1 MAYNN
6 EKLENVCR
14 TLKAKGVYGG
24 TVDEL
29 KRYLDAKPENFDN
42 FLKTLK
48 DKNIYGGT
56 AEELSRY
63 IGYTAPTA
71 TTTTTTA
78 TPAPTAVG
86 GVQQPQEEKGF
97 WNWAYG
103 VFKNSTPGVTG
114 EGNAHAEIIKEWH
127 EDDAIKATR
136 ENYTAD
142 PYRDDAAYI
151 AQNDEDIRNGKY
163 TLKEEKT
170 DEDIRENQLA
180 LYNAT
185 PEGKAEYDKMNTACS
200 QKQNEYFE
208 RFSKT
213 VEYDKLMKEYQS
225 AYNAAVGDSAK
236 EEVEK
241 RYNALLNDKL
251 VAYGGEEY
259 EKALEDIY
267 SKYYEKAR
275 TARQNSW
282 EGAET
287 RLWQPITDSL
297 ANETLKKVNE
307 ELTKPR
313 VVKYKDKDGNSAE
326 YEYPSFQDYFGHR
339 NVDDIR
345 KYAERE
351 KALRLR
357 GDGDTSSWG
366 EDFFVLKTAQSSLEE
381 TQKLIDAAKKYDER
395 NMFENLGQGVWDK
408 LSSGETWGVG
418 FAAVIG
424 DNTTKKLVE
433 KADRGEKLTE
443 NEELLMDALAIE
455 LYTHAFYDYK
465 IGHAYKAGQVTGESI
480 PFMIEMAL
488 SPFSGVGRA
497 VAKKVAMWGLRRGF
511 AKGAVTTLKVGARF
525 GGEMLGAAG
534 KTVFMDA
541 DAVARGVTQRMT
553 GDINTQFEYNKELG
567 TYKAKYNGRE
577 NMQGA
582 GEALWNSG
590 VSQFNE
596 NFSEVVFTPFKG
608 LGIGRKIFKKIPVGG
623 KFLSEDAKKSFGK
636 FYDGIQRA
644 KERFKIGSYGEEGGE
659 EEVNNAFNVLF
670 TTDTKAEDVF
680 NEEAQIDTWLGLL
693 PMQVAFGLLGG
704 GAKVGHKAYGKYQKW
719 HANRKAD
726 NNWKE
731 WLDKQP
737 EADRN
742 FYNMLQERLDAG
754 DIEVEGDVKNYIR
767 KVLADPKT
775 KHSEKEEKLQALAA
789 QLYDKQSDDFQK
801 VIHDYYGKNFDD
813 GRGEY
818 RNAQDPSKIIYC
830 SVKDYQANTYRRNV
844 DGSFYFID
852 LGENGNTDERGV
864 PMHNIDDG
872 HNGEIIEMPA
882 DAIVQEGAIDYDE
895 AREKY
900 INHTQAVAVAHNRF
914 EEGDKIVS
922 EELPGM
928 RNTIKRFDSDGVVLE
943 SEDMNGAKSETKI
956 SYEELVDYYQT
967 AEDKQMEDASDKID
981 EQSNTSNGH
990 VTNVKIGGSEGTFY
1004 VKSGNLVVSTDKD
1017 GNPVIDKEKSDGT
1030 FVVVN
1035 SETGEAKQIGIDQIE
1050 AVLGDAHKSEMKA
1063 QADENIRQAAYNAK
1077 HYPEGSIIYNTNTPE
1092 IGLTTVVSTDANG
1105 ITYIS
1110 RNEQTGEV
1118 EQSVITN
1125 DQRGQW
1131 AVLNFEEG
1139 DVLQTQMH
1147 TYEIVSHDASNKLYT
1162 VRIDGAE
1169 ETEGVSSQ
1177 ELADILT
1184 SEQFDTAAFVKSKQ
1198 AAEEQADN
1206 EQADNEQADTNN
1218 EQTEDTTQEGQQEI
1232 TNEQGE
1238 NGAPQIGEGG
1248 SETTPETTTEEQDE
1262 FSEYSDADI
1271 AATLEDI
1278 KKQLQ
1283 KQQEIAL
1290 KPISLIDD
1298 KAKAKRAKAQ
1308 EEIKRL
1314 QELYDKFNAVYAQ
1327 RMQAAEAKRAEEK
1340 AAAEKA
1346 AQEAAAAKK
1355 EAEEAARLEAEK
1367 KAGGVPDVSR
1377 DSAAAARKR
1386 GYRMVNGNVVKR
1398 QENTQGVYG
1407 KEVEIMFSTQDKPKG
1422 RVKVIDASQLQPSH
1436 KGGQRNHSYFITE
1449 AQPKER
1455 TDKASQVAAQK
1466 IAENINPQQI
1476 TEGATAYTG
1485 APVTNTRGEVI
1496 QGNNR
1501 SIALLMMYDSYPD
1514 QAAKYKQYLIDN
1526 AERFGLNAEEVAA
1539 MQNPVLVTELD
1550 VTDEEAIRL
1559 GQKNAQDTE
1568 SGGKQT
1574 IDAAKTAQ
1582 MLGDGLASFARRL
1595 TTTDDEEMTLS
1606 EMIAA
1611 NGGEAIKFLRQKDII
1626 NDTQYQTAFN
1636 DKGELTDEAK
1646 NSLLDI
1652 LRNLLFANAKVD
1664 NIREMFARLPLTA
1677 QKAILQTVARDANSP
1692 ADAKVVPY
1700 LQEAIEVFYDLQSD
1714 PTFMAAKT
1722 YEERMA
1728 AIWAWSKQ
1736 LQMDFVSG
1744 SFLPAE
1750 KFSNFAFALAA
1761 TFKSQTMATQRAAFN
1776 ELYNKLQGEGG
1787 DLFNAT
1793 ETLTLEQAVE
1803 QIYHIKLNNQQNN
1816 VTNDGSPVLGNSS
1829 KTGGSGQ
1836 LGENGGTGGAKP
1848 LEGGT
1853 QSTNNRG
1860 GVGGNNQKGE
1870 GTTEK
1875 PLTPSSIAPTKR
1887 SAKEKR
1893 EDQQITTAN
1902 EKAKDSSVVLARH
1915 MDNGDKVVWRRKQK
1929 VKDNGE
1935 RLIYVERE
1943 RNGKITSEKDA
1954 GVGFPISEISDEF
1967 ELSDEA
1973 KEQLEEFKED
1983 GVDYDIQITEVRISA
1998 DGRSAG
2004 ASCIFIDKNDPT
2016 NKFRGDIK
2024 LTPTEKGKEEATGD
2038 KHSTN
2043 NEGEKSENKI
2053 FTEDAYE
2060 AARRRMHERLNRLNA
2075 GLDPEMLS
2083 DGLIMA
2089 GYHVEKGARKF
2100 ADFAKRMIEEFGDK
2114 IRPYL
2119 KAFYNGLRDLPE
2131 AEELSKEMD
2140 DYATVAQFDVKSITL
2155 EEPKA
2160 PENTAPAQFKVGD
2173 KIHYTTANGRKTIEA
2188 TIEDVNSD
2196 GTYNIKYEA
2205 MPFMPTTAFNIP
2217 ANQLQPLDKP
2227 KEQESKTNGFIEE
2240 FRKLKEKYPDTLLL
2254 FRAGDFFEVYG
2265 EDAVDISKILGITL
2279 THRNVDDRQIE
2290 RAGFPFHSIDVYLP
2304 KLVQAGKRVAF
2315 NEPILREDN
2324 EANVLS
2330 SRYRE
2335 DEIKTAEKLLKK
2347 LQSEEKNVPLRE
2359 TEKRYECNGKS
2370 VVVDKADYKTYLT
2383 DEAKALFTELS
2394 KQGEKPLAVP
2404 TSAYISYA
2412 SIDGVKIPAEV
2423 LLQDP
2428 NIQAAQAKIDTR
2440 SGQSLE
2446 LTDEQIKEYAMRLL
2460 DAEHG
2465 SAVLN
2470 AKGKINKRN
2479 GEEDFSGEVA
2489 QEHKALF
2496 VIGRPAGGKSSV
2508 YANPLS
2514 AQNKARIIDSDVVK
2528 PWLDGFDG
2536 GDGAGYVQEASA
2548 RVADTALQIAMQR
2561 GDNMVIPKIG
2571 GGSII
2576 KMAADLRQAGYSVEL
2591 YYNEVSEG
2599 SSIMRASARFAETG
2613 RYLSIG
2619 YLQSIKNKAE
2629 KTFTNYANKTIK
2641 EVQDEK
2647 PELFMSAGQTNVGG
2661 LGQNALGRGKE
2672 ISSGDYFFSKAEWKN
2687 NDVEF
2692 GQPTKLVWSSESDEP
2707 IPGTDSARAHQQIGE
2722 VHKST
2727 HTKTGEDIWVV
2738 KPANR
2743 VSDAEFKLL
2752 KDRAKKHNG
2761 YYSSFV
2767 KNRGF
2772 IFKSEEDANKFN
2784 LINDEEITTDQTSA
2798 DTEAACNAGEIAAG
2812 EAAAITR
2819 DRPDSSGAERE
2830 PSGESIEGG
2839 LRESKQIDFTHEQ
2852 ADKEIVVRQQ
2862 AVVKIDKADD
2872 KVVNQLAVLGYYE
2885 VDTSDPSKH
2894 NEVYGYG
2901 KTAEAKA
2908 VKDID
2913 RLAKQLASDLGIE
2926 ISQRKVIA
2934 KANIASAGGDIS
2946 ARLPLENGK
2955 ELYLSVSIEPNNS
2968 NYFSQDY
2975 SEDAL
2980 VADHMYWRIEDPQ
2993 NSGMSR
2999 YLTPNY
3005 NFGMYEKGAL
3015 KTTYGE
3021 LLQDIRK
3028 CGKDYL
3034 PNVTAEMTLQ
3044 EVVKKAT
3051 EQTNHKKN
3059 NKNSISSNQQMLDLF
3074 SDVTDT
3080 LNEEAKQEAMTEIPP
3095 QENNLHRGF
3104 KIGDTIRH
3112 KKYGDV
3118 HIVDFERD
3126 GRPVID
3132 SFGANWI
3139 TEIANWSDI
3148 DLTNSNTNNTSN
3160 DGRTEVRTDGRG
3172 EGSTA
3177 QTEPSGQSGNENGP
3191 LGGSQQLQ
3199 DERPVSGRVGTSGTS
3214 HRVHDGERSEGT
3226 PLQSTKQTVNAEP
3239 IDSGESSKWH
3249 NTRNFS
3255 AKGNEHLAPT
3265 TPKARYEANLAA
3277 IRLLKQLQEEDRQAT
3292 PQEMEVLSKYSG
3304 WGGLGEYFQGE
3315 PGTTYY
3321 SQHGERSPYQV
3332 LASILTPEELEAAQ
3346 LSRNSAYYTPE
3357 SVINTMWQIAERLGF
3372 KGGNILE
3379 GSAGIG
3385 NIFALMP
3392 SSISHKSNLTAVE
3405 IDDITAGIL
3414 AQLYPDAT
3422 THHAGF
3428 QDVEIPNNSQDLVIT
3443 NVPFVTGLRV
3453 HDKQEKD
3460 LSKRFGN
3467 IHDFCIAKNVRKL
3480 KQGGLGIFITAS
3492 NTLDKSKDLRLWLD
3506 NEGNADVIG
3515 AFRLNNETFGGT
3527 NATSD
3532 IIVVRK
3538 RINSQKDPRAINVLD
3553 TSTGRVAT
3561 QQQDEVWDKKERR
3574 YIRPEGKEFKVVY
3587 NDYFVQHPDKMGGV
3601 MEFAFERGVK
3611 WREMALGCYPSAD
3624 SNQADLLAK
3633 WVESLDKVDNL
3644 QTKEEQFQYAPI
3656 GDYED
3661 VASNIPYGSLVA
3673 NSKGEICAVQAGKAV
3688 PIEGINSQKV
3698 KGQPKAQVLND
3709 YIAIKQAISH
3719 LLEAQ
3724 KKDISDAELKPYLQL
3739 LNKVYDGFVR
3749 KYGSLNRNV
3758 SISFLRN
3765 DIEWASIAAIEKV
3778 SETVNPD
3785 GKKKVEVR
3793 KTDLFNKRV
3802 IGIQASPK
3810 AENVKDGVILSIQQ
3824 FGTIRTDNISEW
3836 LGKPIDE
3843 IEKEILDTRLGF
3855 RNPQTGGIE
3864 VRHQYL
3870 SGNVR
3875 EKLAYAEEHNADG
3888 SLNANI
3894 EELRKVIPIDI
3905 PAHLIEI
3912 NLGSTWIPIELYK
3925 QYAKEKYDIDL
3936 ELNHVASSWVANQIW
3951 RMGEQDRSGG
3961 VYSQEIDK
3969 QIYGHELMVAA
3980 MNNVPIVVS
3989 KVVTHYGGSTETITD
4004 KKATAACSD
4013 KISQIKDDFTEWA
4026 RGKMQQDD
4034 NLADRVQKIYNERFN
4049 AVVPMLKVDDIFLS
4063 KHLPGQNSAKYSLYP
4078 HQQQAVARGLTQPLM
4093 LAHEVGTGKTISL
4106 ISTAM
4111 EMRRLGTAKK
4121 PMIVVQNATTKQ
4133 FVADAKDLY
4142 PNAKILTVSD
4152 KDRTAEGRQEFYA
4165 KIKYNDWDLIIIPQ
4179 SVFDMIPDSESRMQ
4193 DFIKEK
4199 IDEKIHA
4206 IEAAKQA
4213 GVDSKVTDR
4222 MERELVA
4229 LQGDFEDNNMSGKHT
4244 TKKSKDG
4251 KKEAEKRANAEARAK
4266 EMLDRKTDSV
4276 ANFDE
4281 MGIDALLIDE
4291 AHNYKHLGFATMMQ
4305 RGVKGVDPSYSKRAA
4320 ALFLKCQAVYEKT
4333 GHKNVIFATGTPI
4346 SNTAAEIWTF
4356 MKYLMPKVMLK
4367 ENDIYYFDDF
4377 VHNFGKI
4384 NEQAEF
4390 ATNGKYKV
4398 NNRFAQYNNVPE
4410 LMRLWLTV
4418 ADCVLTREVGQVNDK
4433 VPELEGGK
4441 AQDIFLEQS
4450 PSLIDIMAAVR
4461 AKLDE
4466 FEQMSGAEKKENSHI
4481 PLTMY
4486 GIAKRAA
4493 IDPRLVDEF
4502 AEDEPLSK
4510 TNRAVSEVLRS
4521 LNDSKRYNGTVAIF
4535 CDSYQNKKSGFN
4547 LFEDIKDKLVD
4558 QGVLANQ
4565 IAIIRS
4571 EMTDTAKQKIFD
4583 AVREGDIRVIMG
4595 STQTLGTGV
4604 NIQTRLHTLIHMDA
4618 PDRPMDYT
4626 QRNGRILRQGNMHKE
4641 WGIPVRVLRFGVK
4654 GTLDVTSYQRLKT
4667 KAGFIDSIMNGKSMI
4682 DNNLENRVIDDADE
4696 GVFDNMLAVI
4706 SGSQY
4711 AILQQQAQRDLRK
4724 WEARE
4729 QQYRIDQILIA
4740 NKTKNNDLIIGH
4752 RKQLIEQSKKLIE
4765 EYQKVFPNGKVN
4777 EYNVDGTICRT
4788 QDALKTA
4795 LKALNKQIAAES
4807 ETLRA
4812 DNWGD
4817 KKFLSYNISFNGVP
4831 FNISIHLVRK
4841 IDYKDGKTVR
4851 TIGKELFYS
4860 SPLLGE
4866 NAIPSDTKVID
4877 RLIEEIQTNILTGK
4891 QAEGTI
4897 TYSQNYI
4904 ERLQK
4909 DNDLMRAREGKPF
4922 EHQAELE
4929 KARALFNEYTQ
4940 KMEAELKAQQEEYAS
4955 KAHEIVNLDKM
4966 DSEDD
4971 ATDDTTETQFQ
4982 LDTLDYD
4989 ENLTPTQKRA
4999 TEYLFNALKNAGVE
5013 VELISQAQAQAQHRR
5028 ALMRA
5033 FSQGKALQLSGKIYG
5048 YAWGGKIYLTPEGL
5062 TPNAQIHEY
5071 THLWDNACQQVNP
5084 ELWKRGVELMK
5095 QTPLWDKIKK
5105 DPRYANLKTDDQIA
5119 SEAHSRLTGKDG
5131 AAIMEQMAKAAETKG
5146 LASMVKELGLVGM
5159 LKKWLSDFW
5168 HWTKDTFAPWTK
5180 EEAAQVSID
5189 DFVRMPLADLVK
5201 GVNPNAFGVDE
5212 KGTRFQIIG
5221 EQGAANLDKAEEAE
5235 EIENQD
5241 KRFNDELDEFKNKH
5255 HHGLLH
5261 LGSPSPILKVC
5272 GVNVSEITLSP
5283 SVLQSHLKKHGLDT
5297 DDLKGL
5303 VKSMR
5308 EPILIYKHGLNAPNI
5323 IIVTELNVKGGK
5335 LSASLKLDS
5344 NGEVVEISNISSIHS
5359 KNAETE
5365 LNRFYKMGEK
5375 GFREALK
5382 WVNKQKVL
5390 QWITPRTYK
5399 SSDMQTNE
5407 VPFDVAK
5414 VVQNFE
5420 NPKLPEENFDE
5431 SADDIRFSIE
5441 TDEEF
5446 ENEFGMEEAKSE
5458 PIPFENVVGTM
5469 KPDEGLREY
5478 ASRMNA
5484 VMNGYSEER
5493 MQQIAELV
5501 NKRMERGGK
5510 WYAKLYRH
5518 LYDKYYPLDRF
5529 QKALAEQGALLDQRT
5544 DAYSDIFRSMGRA
5557 TTQFQKFYDERF
5569 KPLTTLL
5576 RSLIESKAVK
5586 DFKDVRWA
5594 DKKTMSERDKITLYL
5609 RAKDM
5614 VECEEKGLVE
5624 RGAAGF
5630 ADFVRHADNALQGW
5644 TPQEY
5649 VAAFEAAIGEENV
5662 SRLWERVNAVN
5673 KFSLDYMQEHGFVD
5687 EKLVERYKEREFY
5700 VPQRG
5705 FEEGESHVDLN
5716 ALRKAEG
5723 RKSLSAD
5730 PLPFMAGI
5738 AEQTIMSVEKNRT
5751 KQKMLQFAIANM
5763 RLGKETGTFDVAKVQ
5778 YRKTGHILE
5787 NGLPEYEAVYDGIP
5801 QEDLQRDA
5809 HYRREIIRIRE
5820 FLKDKNLTDE
5830 QYYDYLDK
5838 IEELEDKIQYASS
5851 VRYDQIRPEI
5861 PEKINQ
5867 NRVDVWQNGK
5877 HYSLLFADRAV
5888 ADALNRKDGEMG
5900 RFVRFLNTA
5909 IPFVQRL
5916 TQYFSRILT
5925 QQNPAFA
5932 LWNLLRD
5939 TGLGFHT
5946 NLLEHP
5952 TWVGAYSKN
5961 LARVQK
5967 AVARYAFAGK
5977 YADSNIGKYLQE
5989 YFNEGAQTGFSF
6001 VNGIEDL
6008 QRQISREL
6016 KRGNK
6021 LDAFVNS
6028 NFNPLQLFSNITE
6041 WSELTVRVA
6050 QYVTA
6055 REHGYT
6061 PEQAATE
6068 AKEVSTNFDR
6078 RGNLRLCYNFYSFFN
6093 AAMQGTNKHIRQV
6106 MNGHGKGLAISLA
6119 LLMGAGLLN
6128 ALLTPDDPDDEMGY
6142 TEFDRMQN
6150 ICLGRIRIPLPP
6162 GLRAFWALGVQAALA
6177 MQGRKTWNAALVDG
6191 ATFLFSEIMPINIM
6205 GGFDV
6210 SESTNRLEF
6219 ESKLAFREFIP
6230 TGLQPLYDLANNTTF
6245 NGSTVYREPY
6255 LRSQDGKIP
6264 QTMLGKRNV
6273 NGLIKL
6279 STDKLFELGGGD
6291 LSEKTLTKSD
6301 GTQVSGFFDVNPS
6314 KVEYLIKSAT
6324 GGIGQFAVDLFNT
6337 GYNAFTDNINSFDDF
6352 AATMPVIKRA
6362 WKPYKEEKEA
6372 VRDFYILKGR
6382 IEAAKKAEGT
6392 MPRERK
6398 KILREAERAIAPL
6411 DRKGRSPEK
6420 ATKEQLMKM
6429 HNIIIKWNEN
6439 YW

>member
-29 KRYLDAKPENFDN
+29 KRYLDAKPENFNN

-71 TTTTTTA
+71 TTTTPTTTPA
-78 TPAPTAVG
+78 ATTTTPAPTAVG

-97 WNWAYG
+97 WDKVGDWFDNLSDNMSQNFQNASSNPQVTKMTDTYG
-103 VFKNSTPGVTG
+103 RQAARV
-114 EGNAHAEIIKEWH
+114 KE
-127 EDDAIKATR
+127 EQDAKDTR
-136 ENYTAD
+136 ERYTAD

-170 DEDIRENQLA
+170 DEDIRDNQLA

-185 PEGKAEYDKMNTACS
+185 PEGKAEYDKMNTACN

-251 VAYGGEEY
+251 AAYGGEEY

-267 SKYYEKAR
+267 SRYYEKAR

-307 ELTKPR
+307 GLTKPQIAKFR
-313 VVKYKDKDGNSAE
+313 DKDGNIIEEEWYSL
-326 YEYPSFQDYFGHR
+326 QKQFGHR
-339 NVDDIR
+339 NFDDIR
-345 KYAERE
+345 NK
-351 KALRLR
+351 
-357 GDGDTSSWG
+357 GGQQG
-366 EDFFVLKTAQSSLEE
+366 QDFFTLKTAQSSLEE

-395 NMFENLGQGVWDK
+395 NLVENLWQGVWDK
-408 LSSGETWGVG
+408 LSDGNSWGVG
-418 FAAVIG
+418 FATVIG
-424 DNTTKKLVE
+424 DKTIKNLVE

-455 LYTHAFYDYK
+455 LYAHAFYDYK
-465 IGHAYKAGQVTGESI
+465 IGHAYKAGQTTGESI
-480 PFMIEMAL
+480 PFMLEMAI
-488 SPFSGVGRA
+488 SPFSAVGKTLA
-497 VAKKVAMWGLRRGF
+497 TKVATWGLRRGF

-534 KTVFMDA
+534 KTALMDA
-541 DAVARGVTQRMT
+541 DAVGRGVTQRMT
-553 GDINTQFEYNKELG
+553 GDINIQFEYNKELG
-567 TYKAKYNGRE
+567 TYTAKYNGRE

-596 NFSEVVFTPFKG
+596 NFSEVFFTPFKG

-659 EEVNNAFNVLF
+659 EEVNNGLNVLF

-680 NEEAQIDTWLGLL
+680 SREAQIDTWLGLL

-775 KHSEKEEKLQALAA
+775 KYSEKEEKLQALAA
-789 QLYDKQSDDFQK
+789 QLYDKQSDEFQK

-813 GRGEY
+813 ARGKY
-818 RNAQDPSKIIYC
+818 RNAQDPSKIIFC
-830 SVKDYQANTYRRNV
+830 SVKDYQANTYRLTA
-844 DGSFYFID
+844 DGSYFID

-864 PMHNIDDG
+864 PMHNLGNG

-882 DAIVQEGAIDYDE
+882 DAIAQEGAIDYDE
-895 AREKY
+895 VREKY

-914 EEGDKIVS
+914 EEGDKIVN
-922 EELPGM
+922 EEAFPGKQA
-928 RNTIKRFDSDGVVLE
+928 TIKGFDSDGVTVEIE
-943 SEDMNGAKSETKI
+943 SENGTETQKI
-956 SYEELVDYYQT
+956 SYEDLVDYYQT

-1004 VKSGNLVVSTDKD
+1004 VKSGNLVVSTDKN

-1030 FVVVN
+1030 FVVVD

-1092 IGLTTVVSTDANG
+1092 IGLTTVVSTDASG
-1105 ITYIS
+1105 ITYNS

-1147 TYEIVSHDASNKLYT
+1147 TYEIVSHDAQNKLYT

-1184 SEQFDTAAFVKSKQ
+1184 SEQFDTAAFVESKQ

-1206 EQADNEQADTNN
+1206 EQADTNN
-1218 EQTEDTTQEGQQEI
+1218 EQGENTTQEGQQEI
-1232 TNEQGE
+1232 TTEQGE
-1238 NGAPQIGEGG
+1238 NGAPQVGEGG
-1248 SETTPETTTEEQDE
+1248 SETTPETTTEQQDE

-1283 KQQEIAL
+1283 KQQEIAS

-1595 TTTDDEEMTLS
+1595 TTTNDEEMTLS

-1611 NGGEAIKFLRQKDII
+1611 NGGEAIKFLRLKDII

-1664 NIREMFARLPLTA
+1664 NIREMFTRLPLTA

-1700 LQEAIEVFYDLQSD
+1700 LQEAIEVFYNLQSD
-1714 PTFMAAKT
+1714 PTFIAAKT

-1736 LQMDFVSG
+1736 LQMDFVGG

-1776 ELYNKLQGEGG
+1776 ELYDKLQGEGG

-1793 ETLTLEQAVE
+1793 EKLTLEQAVE
-1803 QIYHIKLNNQQNN
+1803 QIYHVKLNKHQNN

-1836 LGENGGTGGAKP
+1836 LGENGGTGSAKP

-1875 PLTPSSIAPTKR
+1875 PLTPPTPKNEKKGGEKIQVEGEPFPDDISERSTMERTISKREERKQDGFAPSLGQSIKVGFKGNDIFIQIDTEDEDHHSSSQFVVRNAAQKSIEEIADELGRNEIADLDEEQCEALKSMLYERAIDQHLRAIIKGYAAYSKASATDNAETTNAEIKAAVELSEAPEREFARWLNTLPARDIQKHIAPIFTGTNTLVGMRAQRMVEKAFDNAAEREIVDFVKERIAEGGTLVGIKAALDSYVAENIYGQERISQATSELAAKIAEKAYNEQKGITPDNVVDKKQKEKSQAGTKKKAAPLTNNEQKKVDGFAKKMTGKGVNLVDKAEDLPKSEGAAYRAIKDGHKVMGWFNIKTGQVYIYTPNARNYNEVMKTLLHEFVSHKGLRDMLGAKKFDELCRNVWKMMPYEQRLQYAVYVTKNIAIGSQKMQAYIKNLSLYERAALLGNEQVQLAAADEYMAHFAEKGITEQNRSLWKTIADAIRDLLRKIGFDVPLRDSDIARLLYESKNRLTQDMSLEEMTNAITNLNGTNSIGGQVDNRTQNGTRFSIYETQDIAKLNDQFNADLDRYIRNETPQGFRFELGHPSAYLMSAGFPNLPITLR
-1887 SAKEKR
+1887 SALLARKAGDKKHPFEASEIRNLVKAIQKPIAIFNYSKDNMRNLIVDTVHNGKHFLIGVTLGYKSGELEVNSVSGMFPKESHEWIKWIQDGKAIRIDQKEKVQDLINSLR
-1893 EDQQITTAN
+1893 TNPAESERIGLNLNSAAKIVQNFENPKLPEENDTRFSISGTQEKTYPSTNPRLWIAPVRGGWTKEKILRRLKESGGSLSGYSTAAKIIAEFNSPEELSSHMFYHGTTNGSGRLLPSITMSDRDVERYGGGGYGNKYWGISVTSDKRVASTFSGMQHHVRILPIILLKGAKVIEMPQLHDAYDLNDHIVELWEQGVDAVWIGDKNGGEKELCVLNPRAIVNIDWADSYQVYNLGGAENPLHIIDQTGIEKLYEDAKHFQELKKTKPSKPDRFEFN
-1902 EKAKDSSVVLARH
+1902 EKGEFVRKDETIYQKELDEYYASQELKDWQKADEEARLNIRFSVAPSQSGTQVVPLDEHTLVGLHNISADKLRKALKAGGLANPSAAVIDIAKENHHGYGEISLVMPSALVDSKIGRNVGTYAGDAYTPMYPSVEFRQGKDTEKRIKELVKGLPESIQWQIAKGVGEYMNGIAYESGLQYLFLKERGQEPPMEHATRQHPDISIKEIDKRLGVDGIMAGDSGTGYTAYSKLPAEQLLDFNLWLTCYGDQAKIEHKKSKIDKFRQEGQENAARLLEERYKEPLSFADFDSIH
-1915 MDNGDKVVWRRKQK
+1915 YNIFKDERDNGDEKPAQTINNAIQTIYKQGLSNEFREWQQQVIDNLGYEEVLFAGYTASSNRRYIPNTVENASRLMNQK
-1929 VKDNGE
+1929 ADTNWNNGE
-1935 RLIYVERE
+1935 GVSETKALLMDKFKTLSDIRDHKDILE
-1943 RNGKITSEKDA
+1943 NDSEKIKQAYEQTSTDWFRLGIDFRDYTLNDKKA
-1954 GVGFPISEISDEF
+1954 WGLSDNQF
-1967 ELSDEA
+1967 IASDEA
-1973 KEQLEEFKED
+1973 LKRLQEAMLKRNPIAYLNAEYNYSLPEDSEFGKRLMEMKERIKNLPSKYFETKFNRPVYLNEFRNAVIPNNLPQDLRD
-1983 GVDYDIQITEVRISA
+1983 GLSQAGLGIYEYDPVTETTSR
-1998 DGRSAG
+1998 R
-2004 ASCIFIDKNDPT
+2004 
-2016 NKFRGDIK
+2016 
-2024 LTPTEKGKEEATGD
+2024 EATLQATEDTGIRFSISND
-2038 KHSTN
+2038 VRQSELSQEELHERVRTYDEN
-2043 NEGEKSENKI
+2043 NGTELGRFVDFIERGRVLNEGENPHFKIGKAGNVLQHYGIKGNIFASTETESERRHTRNADHGLTPSEWVEAMESVNTPLAITRYRSNSNRYRVYTFAIKNGKSICLGMDVKNNEN
-2053 FTEDAYE
+2053 A
-2060 AARRRMHERLNRLNA
+2060 
-2075 GLDPEMLS
+2075 
-2083 DGLIMA
+2083 
-2089 GYHVEKGARKF
+2089 VEISG
-2100 ADFAKRMIEEFGDK
+2100 IEEFTDIRTAFGRDIEQAIRNEEILYPEGSNAEEQIRQNFAQSSAAHNSQLYEQNSVSAAKVGTNFETTKENGENLSENNNTRFSISSYAPETNNTLTESVRQEMQTIRDEAIANGTYMKAPNGKPTHLNERQWLQVRTQAFKKWFGDWENDPK
-2114 IRPYL
+2114 HAS
-2119 KAFYNGLRDLPE
+2119 KVVDENGEPKVVYHGARTDEEFHTFGNRNNFFIDNKRVAEMFANEYAYQLIVDGEAYTLSKSE
-2131 AEELSKEMD
+2131 AEEIASNIEPYYINDIL
-2140 DYATVAQFDVKSITL
+2140 QLFDEGVDNMLDLISIDNLNDIHEYGGIQCGIDTFDGA
-2155 EEPKA
+2155 ESISIKPA
-2160 PENTAPAQFKVGD
+2160 PNQLFEVFLNVRNPQITDFGGKTWEVGD
-2173 KIHYTTANGRKTIEA
+2173 DARLTPQSPHDGMIAKNIVEGGYTAEIDGQEPPAATDYVVQSSNQIKSATDNNGDFSESDNDIRFSISDDARKPLTHNERVLRDGIVERLRA
-2188 TIEDVNSD
+2188 SGLEVLTDEVGQRVLDLENNGTGVREQRVFHGTGVDFDHFDHSHMGEGEGAQAYGY
-2196 GTYNIKYEA
+2196 GTYLTQVEGIGRGYAEKLGREPRIDHLYKGKRASEYPLEDMEGNVAGGIIYYWRR
-2205 MPFMPTTAFNIP
+2205 TDD
-2217 ANQLQPLDKP
+2217 LDKAI
-2227 KEQESKTNGFIEE
+2227 TYFIEGCDALLE
-2240 FRKLKEKYPDTLLL
+2240 RAKDEEIRKRLIAKKNIAESIKKEDFQIIEETPSRFLYTVEIPDDNGSNYFDWTADASTL
-2254 FRAGDFFEVYG
+2254 
-2265 EDAVDISKILGITL
+2265 
-2279 THRNVDDRQIE
+2279 IE
-2290 RAGFPFHSIDVYLP
+2290 RAGIS
-2304 KLVQAGKRVAF
+2304 
-2315 NEPILREDN
+2315 
-2324 EANVLS
+2324 
-2330 SRYRE
+2330 
-2335 DEIKTAEKLLKK
+2335 AE
-2347 LQSEEKNVPLRE
+2347 
-2359 TEKRYECNGKS
+2359 EC
-2370 VVVDKADYKTYLT
+2370 
-2383 DEAKALFTELS
+2383 
-2394 KQGEKPLAVP
+2394 
-2404 TSAYISYA
+2404 
-2412 SIDGVKIPAEV
+2412 
-2423 LLQDP
+2423 
-2428 NIQAAQAKIDTR
+2428 
-2440 SGQSLE
+2440 
-2446 LTDEQIKEYAMRLL
+2446 EQ
-2460 DAEHG
+2460 
-2465 SAVLN
+2465 
-2470 AKGKINKRN
+2470 
-2479 GEEDFSGEVA
+2479 
-2489 QEHKALF
+2489 
-2496 VIGRPAGGKSSV
+2496 
-2508 YANPLS
+2508 
-2514 AQNKARIIDSDVVK
+2514 
-2528 PWLDGFDG
+2528 
-2536 GDGAGYVQEASA
+2536 
-2548 RVADTALQIAMQR
+2548 
-2561 GDNMVIPKIG
+2561 
-2571 GGSII
+2571 
-2576 KMAADLRQAGYSVEL
+2576 
-2591 YYNEVSEG
+2591 
-2599 SSIMRASARFAETG
+2599 
-2613 RYLSIG
+2613 
-2619 YLQSIKNKAE
+2619 
-2629 KTFTNYANKTIK
+2629 
-2641 EVQDEK
+2641 
-2647 PELFMSAGQTNVGG
+2647 
-2661 LGQNALGRGKE
+2661 
-2672 ISSGDYFFSKAEWKN
+2672 N
-2687 NDVEF
+2687 N
-2692 GQPTKLVWSSESDEP
+2692 L
-2707 IPGTDSARAHQQIGE
+2707 H
-2722 VHKST
+2722 
-2727 HTKTGEDIWVV
+2727 TGEDVYRYLEKREGSDKKASMYLSERGYVGI
-2738 KPANR
+2738 KYPAN
-2743 VSDAEFKLL
+2743 F
-2752 KDRAKKHNG
+2752 
-2761 YYSSFV
+2761 
-2767 KNRGF
+2767 
-2772 IFKSEEDANKFN
+2772 
-2784 LINDEEITTDQTSA
+2784 
-2798 DTEAACNAGEIAAG
+2798 
-2812 EAAAITR
+2812 
-2819 DRPDSSGAERE
+2819 
-2830 PSGESIEGG
+2830 
-2839 LRESKQIDFTHEQ
+2839 
-2852 ADKEIVVRQQ
+2852 
-2862 AVVKIDKADD
+2862 
-2872 KVVNQLAVLGYYE
+2872 
-2885 VDTSDPSKH
+2885 
-2894 NEVYGYG
+2894 
-2901 KTAEAKA
+2901 
-2908 VKDID
+2908 
-2913 RLAKQLASDLGIE
+2913 
-2926 ISQRKVIA
+2926 
-2934 KANIASAGGDIS
+2934 
-2946 ARLPLENGK
+2946 
-2955 ELYLSVSIEPNNS
+2955 
-2968 NYFSQDY
+2968 
-2975 SEDAL
+2975 
-2980 VADHMYWRIEDPQ
+2980 
-2993 NSGMSR
+2993 
-2999 YLTPNY
+2999 
-3005 NFGMYEKGAL
+3005 
-3015 KTTYGE
+3015 
-3021 LLQDIRK
+3021 
-3028 CGKDYL
+3028 
-3034 PNVTAEMTLQ
+3034 
-3044 EVVKKAT
+3044 
-3051 EQTNHKKN
+3051 
-3059 NKNSISSNQQMLDLF
+3059 
-3074 SDVTDT
+3074 
-3080 LNEEAKQEAMTEIPP
+3080 
-3095 QENNLHRGF
+3095 
-3104 KIGDTIRH
+3104 
-3112 KKYGDV
+3112 
-3118 HIVDFERD
+3118 
-3126 GRPVID
+3126 
-3132 SFGANWI
+3132 
-3139 TEIANWSDI
+3139 
-3148 DLTNSNTNNTSN
+3148 
-3160 DGRTEVRTDGRG
+3160 
-3172 EGSTA
+3172 
-3177 QTEPSGQSGNENGP
+3177 
-3191 LGGSQQLQ
+3191 
-3199 DERPVSGRVGTSGTS
+3199 
-3214 HRVHDGERSEGT
+3214 
-3226 PLQSTKQTVNAEP
+3226 
-3239 IDSGESSKWH
+3239 
-3249 NTRNFS
+3249 
-3255 AKGNEHLAPT
+3255 
-3265 TPKARYEANLAA
+3265 
-3277 IRLLKQLQEEDRQAT
+3277 
-3292 PQEMEVLSKYSG
+3292 
-3304 WGGLGEYFQGE
+3304 
-3315 PGTTYY
+3315 
-3321 SQHGERSPYQV
+3321 
-3332 LASILTPEELEAAQ
+3332 
-3346 LSRNSAYYTPE
+3346 
-3357 SVINTMWQIAERLGF
+3357 
-3372 KGGNILE
+3372 
-3379 GSAGIG
+3379 
-3385 NIFALMP
+3385 
-3392 SSISHKSNLTAVE
+3392 
-3405 IDDITAGIL
+3405 
-3414 AQLYPDAT
+3414 
-3422 THHAGF
+3422 
-3428 QDVEIPNNSQDLVIT
+3428 
-3443 NVPFVTGLRV
+3443 
-3453 HDKQEKD
+3453 
-3460 LSKRFGN
+3460 
-3467 IHDFCIAKNVRKL
+3467 
-3480 KQGGLGIFITAS
+3480 
-3492 NTLDKSKDLRLWLD
+3492 
-3506 NEGNADVIG
+3506 
-3515 AFRLNNETFGGT
+3515 
-3527 NATSD
+3527 
-3532 IIVVRK
+3532 
-3538 RINSQKDPRAINVLD
+3538 
-3553 TSTGRVAT
+3553 
-3561 QQQDEVWDKKERR
+3561 
-3574 YIRPEGKEFKVVY
+3574 
-3587 NDYFVQHPDKMGGV
+3587 
-3601 MEFAFERGVK
+3601 
-3611 WREMALGCYPSAD
+3611 
-3624 SNQADLLAK
+3624 
-3633 WVESLDKVDNL
+3633 
-3644 QTKEEQFQYAPI
+3644 
-3656 GDYED
+3656 
-3661 VASNIPYGSLVA
+3661 
-3673 NSKGEICAVQAGKAV
+3673 
-3688 PIEGINSQKV
+3688 
-3698 KGQPKAQVLND
+3698 
-3709 YIAIKQAISH
+3709 
-3719 LLEAQ
+3719 
-3724 KKDISDAELKPYLQL
+3724 
-3739 LNKVYDGFVR
+3739 
-3749 KYGSLNRNV
+3749 
-3758 SISFLRN
+3758 
-3765 DIEWASIAAIEKV
+3765 
-3778 SETVNPD
+3778 
-3785 GKKKVEVR
+3785 
-3793 KTDLFNKRV
+3793 
-3802 IGIQASPK
+3802 
-3810 AENVKDGVILSIQQ
+3810 
-3824 FGTIRTDNISEW
+3824 
-3836 LGKPIDE
+3836 
-3843 IEKEILDTRLGF
+3843 
-3855 RNPQTGGIE
+3855 
-3864 VRHQYL
+3864 
-3870 SGNVR
+3870 
-3875 EKLAYAEEHNADG
+3875 
-3888 SLNANI
+3888 
-3894 EELRKVIPIDI
+3894 
-3905 PAHLIEI
+3905 
-3912 NLGSTWIPIELYK
+3912 
-3925 QYAKEKYDIDL
+3925 
-3936 ELNHVASSWVANQIW
+3936 
-3951 RMGEQDRSGG
+3951 RSGG
-3961 VYSQEIDK
+3961 RADGAQNFVIFNEADAK
-3969 QIYGHELMVAA
+3969 
-3980 MNNVPIVVS
+3980 
-3989 KVVTHYGGSTETITD
+3989 ITD
-4004 KKATAACSD
+4004 K
-4013 KISQIKDDFTEWA
+4013 
-4026 RGKMQQDD
+4026 
-4034 NLADRVQKIYNERFN
+4034 VRF
-4049 AVVPMLKVDDIFLS
+4049 F
-4063 KHLPGQNSAKYSLYP
+4063 
-4078 HQQQAVARGLTQPLM
+4078 
-4093 LAHEVGTGKTISL
+4093 
-4106 ISTAM
+4106 
-4111 EMRRLGTAKK
+4111 
-4121 PMIVVQNATTKQ
+4121 
-4133 FVADAKDLY
+4133 
-4142 PNAKILTVSD
+4142 
-4152 KDRTAEGRQEFYA
+4152 RTANG
-4165 KIKYNDWDLIIIPQ
+4165 
-4179 SVFDMIPDSESRMQ
+4179 
-4193 DFIKEK
+4193 
-4199 IDEKIHA
+4199 
-4206 IEAAKQA
+4206 EA
-4213 GVDSKVTDR
+4213 
-4222 MERELVA
+4222 
-4229 LQGDFEDNNMSGKHT
+4229 
-4244 TKKSKDG
+4244 
-4251 KKEAEKRANAEARAK
+4251 
-4266 EMLDRKTDSV
+4266 
-4276 ANFDE
+4276 
-4281 MGIDALLIDE
+4281 
-4291 AHNYKHLGFATMMQ
+4291 YGF
-4305 RGVKGVDPSYSKRAA
+4305 
-4320 ALFLKCQAVYEKT
+4320 
-4333 GHKNVIFATGTPI
+4333 
-4346 SNTAAEIWTF
+4346 
-4356 MKYLMPKVMLK
+4356 
-4367 ENDIYYFDDF
+4367 
-4377 VHNFGKI
+4377 
-4384 NEQAEF
+4384 
-4390 ATNGKYKV
+4390 
-4398 NNRFAQYNNVPE
+4398 
-4410 LMRLWLTV
+4410 TV
-4418 ADCVLTREVGQVNDK
+4418 
-4433 VPELEGGK
+4433 
-4441 AQDIFLEQS
+4441 
-4450 PSLIDIMAAVR
+4450 
-4461 AKLDE
+4461 
-4466 FEQMSGAEKKENSHI
+4466 
-4481 PLTMY
+4481 
-4486 GIAKRAA
+4486 
-4493 IDPRLVDEF
+4493 
-4502 AEDEPLSK
+4502 
-4510 TNRAVSEVLRS
+4510 
-4521 LNDSKRYNGTVAIF
+4521 
-4535 CDSYQNKKSGFN
+4535 
-4547 LFEDIKDKLVD
+4547 
-4558 QGVLANQ
+4558 
-4565 IAIIRS
+4565 
-4571 EMTDTAKQKIFD
+4571 
-4583 AVREGDIRVIMG
+4583 
-4595 STQTLGTGV
+4595 
-4604 NIQTRLHTLIHMDA
+4604 
-4618 PDRPMDYT
+4618 
-4626 QRNGRILRQGNMHKE
+4626 
-4641 WGIPVRVLRFGVK
+4641 
-4654 GTLDVTSYQRLKT
+4654 
-4667 KAGFIDSIMNGKSMI
+4667 
-4682 DNNLENRVIDDADE
+4682 
-4696 GVFDNMLAVI
+4696 
-4706 SGSQY
+4706 
-4711 AILQQQAQRDLRK
+4711 
-4724 WEARE
+4724 
-4729 QQYRIDQILIA
+4729 
-4740 NKTKNNDLIIGH
+4740 
-4752 RKQLIEQSKKLIE
+4752 
-4765 EYQKVFPNGKVN
+4765 
-4777 EYNVDGTICRT
+4777 
-4788 QDALKTA
+4788 
-4795 LKALNKQIAAES
+4795 
-4807 ETLRA
+4807 
-4812 DNWGD
+4812 
-4817 KKFLSYNISFNGVP
+4817 
-4831 FNISIHLVRK
+4831 
-4841 IDYKDGKTVR
+4841 
-4851 TIGKELFYS
+4851 
-4860 SPLLGE
+4860 
-4866 NAIPSDTKVID
+4866 
-4877 RLIEEIQTNILTGK
+4877 
-4891 QAEGTI
+4891 
-4897 TYSQNYI
+4897 
-4904 ERLQK
+4904 
-4909 DNDLMRAREGKPF
+4909 
-4922 EHQAELE
+4922 
-4929 KARALFNEYTQ
+4929 
-4940 KMEAELKAQQEEYAS
+4940 
-4955 KAHEIVNLDKM
+4955 
-4966 DSEDD
+4966 
-4971 ATDDTTETQFQ
+4971 
-4982 LDTLDYD
+4982 
-4989 ENLTPTQKRA
+4989 
-4999 TEYLFNALKNAGVE
+4999 
-5013 VELISQAQAQAQHRR
+5013 
-5028 ALMRA
+5028 
-5033 FSQGKALQLSGKIYG
+5033 
-5048 YAWGGKIYLTPEGL
+5048 GGKIYIDTRIADSETLV
-5062 TPNAQIHEY
+5062 HEY
-5071 THLWDNACQQVNP
+5071 THLWATALQQCNSKEWANIVGLMKGTPVWEEVKRTYP
-5084 ELWKRGVELMK
+5084 ELESDNEIADEVLAHYSGRRGAERLREEIERIKNGDGSVIDGVQAIGALERVRKALNKFWKSVADFLHIHFTSAE
-5095 QTPLWDKIKK
+5095 DV
-5105 DPRYANLKTDDQIA
+5105 ADQV
-5119 SEAHSRLTGKDG
+5119 
-5131 AAIMEQMAKAAETKG
+5131 M
-5146 LASMVKELGLVGM
+5146 
-5159 LKKWLSDFW
+5159 SD
-5168 HWTKDTFAPWTK
+5168 
-5180 EEAAQVSID
+5180 
-5189 DFVRMPLADLVK
+5189 LLN

-5221 EQGAANLDKAEEAE
+5221 EQGAANLDKAEEATTRLDNLQVARDMEQAGKDAKAIRLATGWERGADGKWRYEIPDVGYSDKWKDRNISIYRSMPPADRRTLQRYKNIGYDKLSPALWEKYCKLADKYGYTIE
-5235 EIENQD
+5235 ERLTLKDVLVGKNADILFTAYPKLKDVKFSFVWFDQGGSVLGSYNRDENAIKLSNGIQFESQRRDSVLAHEIQHAIQHIERFATGGNQWTVRKELEQIVSESREDAEYATQAKEDFLHLAELAGLLKNVYPKFINSGIENYEQLAVD
-5241 KRFNDELDEFKNKH
+5241 MYWNAMNELGNNIDSKF
-5255 HHGLLH
+5255 
-5261 LGSPSPILKVC
+5261 PY
-5272 GVNVSEITLSP
+5272 
-5283 SVLQSHLKKHGLDT
+5283 
-5297 DDLKGL
+5297 DDL
-5303 VKSMR
+5303 V
-5308 EPILIYKHGLNAPNI
+5308 HD
-5323 IIVTELNVKGGK
+5323 GK
-5335 LSASLKLDS
+5335 TPYEVAKLGRKIPEAID
-5344 NGEVVEISNISSIHS
+5344 
-5359 KNAETE
+5359 E
-5365 LNRFYKMGEK
+5365 LNRLADERKPSKTMMSAK
-5375 GFREALK
+5375 KLVDKLNAALK
-5382 WVNKQKVL
+5382 DYTDAQLYTALAGEVESRNVQSRLGMTEVQRRNTLL
-5390 QWITPRTYK
+5390 QET
-5399 SSDMQTNE
+5399 E
-5407 VPFDVAK
+5407 DVARED
-5414 VVQNFE
+5414 QIFLQEYAGESNMQL
-5420 NPKLPEENFDE
+5420 NNEET
-5431 SADDIRFSIE
+5431 SDDIRFSIE

-5446 ENEFGMEEAKSE
+5446 ENEFGMEEAKNE
-5458 PIPFENVVGTM
+5458 PIPFENVVG
-5469 KPDEGLREY
+5469 KIQPDEGLREY
-5478 ASRMNA
+5478 ALRMNA

-5544 DAYSDIFRSMGRA
+5544 DAYGDIFRSMGRA

-5586 DFKDVRWA
+5586 NFKDVRWA

-5649 VAAFEAAIGEENV
+5649 VAAFEAAIGKENV

-5801 QEDLQRDA
+5801 QEALQRDA
-5809 HYRREIIRIRE
+5809 HYRREIIRIKE
-5820 FLKDKNLTDE
+5820 FLKDENLTDE
-5830 QYYDYLDK
+5830 QREEYLDK
-5838 IEELEDKIQYASS
+5838 IDELEDKIQYASS

-5877 HYSLLFADRAV
+5877 HYSILFADRAV

-5900 RFVRFLNTA
+5900 RFVRFLDTS
-5909 IPFVQRL
+5909 IPFIRRL

-5952 TWVGAYSKN
+5952 SWVGAYSKN

-5967 AVARYAFAGK
+5967 AVAQYAFAGK

-6106 MNGHGKGLAISLA
+6106 MNGHGKGLAVSLA

-6128 ALLTPDDPDDEMGY
+6128 ALLAPDDPDDEMGY

-6191 ATFLFSEIMPINIM
+6191 ATFLFSEIMPINVM

-6291 LSEKTLTKSD
+6291 LSKKTLTKSD

-6337 GYNAFTDNINSFDDF
+6337 GYNVFTDNINSFDDF